1 MFICAWQY
9 VAFTC
14 NYLDKKKRS
23 KTQITENHGDK
34 QPCVFLVVEDIFVLS
49 PVSIRSHKETKMA
62 VIQTQWYLF
71 VPLNFV
77 AMLEFY
83 YFEILIGLFSLSW
96 SKSILLSTE
105 VMKNFQK
112 VQRTTSLYLLFSD
125 Y

>member
-14 NYLDKKKRS
+14 NYLDKKTLKNTNYR
-23 KTQITENHGDK
+23 NHGDK
-34 QPCVFLVVEDIFVLS
+34 QPCVFLVVEVIFVLS

-96 SKSILLSTE
+96 SKSILQSTA
-105 VMKNFQK
+105 VMITLNVSCHNSIKRN
-112 VQRTTSLYLLFSD
+112 
-125 Y
+125 